1 MSEED
6 KEEYAIAE
14 HHVSQT
20 LETMIKLM
28 LKLRPPHVLSLLNTM
43 GTANGTFAGYG
54 GGFRIL
60 IAEGASQ
67 IPEPVLVAFANRL
80 PPAQQVYIGDI
91 NQLEPHVKC
100 GRNSNPATYGARS
113 IMGVLVNGLLP
124 EPRPL
129 LLSTLTFPTPT
140 VPFMFV
146 NVDGRSERA
155 ANLSHRNSAEAKVCL
170 ELLRLFL
177 GCDLTLA
184 QLCIITFYREQYRLL
199 KSAAKEFGVELSTAD
214 SVQGREKEVVIL
226 LTIRTHV
233 TPESAE
239 FLDEYKRMNV
249 ALSRCR
255 QGQFILGHLPSV
267 LYCGTSFYVWSR
279 FHRATIELLFGSTTL
294 TMRRLLQDV
303 SAKMTPFWGTVPES
317 ELRTSAK
324 AWNNGLSNHATFLIL
339 MPDKVK
345 ACKRS
350 ENLDASR
357 QLEEC
362 QALLNV
368 LSHKIGKMK
377 ANSLTNMLG
386 EFVAIQKTPEF
397 KPCSAS
403 MQELNRAVKEEK
415 RTYSIKH
422 RAERPRFSSVGD
434 LSQEVSLNPTGEVT
448 MRTLCDKRRERPSS
462 LIERIR
468 QRISPSRKSE
478 AITEVEEEDGDSRC
492 SRKFSTR
499 SAKLYI
505 PIV

>member
-6 KEEYAIAE
+6 NEEYAIAE

-43 GTANGTFAGYG
+43 GTANGAFAGYG

-67 IPEPVLVAFANRL
+67 IPEPVLAAFANRL

-155 ANLSHRNSAEAKVCL
+155 ANLSHRNSAEAKVCA

-199 KSAAKEFGVELSTAD
+199 ESAAKDFGVELSTAD

-239 FLDEYKRMNV
+239 FLGEYKRMNV
-249 ALSRCR
+249 ALSRCH
-255 QGQFILGHLPSV
+255 QGQFILGH
-267 LYCGTSFYVWSR
+267 
-279 FHRATIELLFGSTTL
+279 
-294 TMRRLLQDV
+294 DV

-324 AWNNGLSNHATFLIL
+324 ACLFVYSFACLI
-339 MPDKVK
+339 
-345 ACKRS
+345 S
-350 ENLDASR
+350 FY
-357 QLEEC
+357 
-362 QALLNV
+362 
-368 LSHKIGKMK
+368 
-377 ANSLTNMLG
+377 
-386 EFVAIQKTPEF
+386 EFVYSFASSFLSIRH
-397 KPCSAS
+397 SAHS
-403 MQELNRAVKEEK
+403 FE
-415 RTYSIKH
+415 Y
-422 RAERPRFSSVGD
+422 
-434 LSQEVSLNPTGEVT
+434 
-448 MRTLCDKRRERPSS
+448 
-462 LIERIR
+462 
-468 QRISPSRKSE
+468 
-478 AITEVEEEDGDSRC
+478 ITNFDEVE
-492 SRKFSTR
+492 
-499 SAKLYI
+499 LLI
-505 PIV
+505 